1 MAACNF
7 SSGVVESKY
16 GVQYNSSEELASVV
30 LFQCYPE
37 ALLQFASA
45 CCVVFMLIGIP
56 GNLTTIV
63 ALARYKKVRNATAIF
78 IMNLHASD
86 LIFNCFILPMTAM
99 TFVKG
104 SWTHGW
110 VMCRLYAYFKF
121 VLSSSSLSS
130 VVAISINRYVIV
142 CHPLIYPRMYTK
154 RIITIIIC
162 IIWASALAMFVA
174 PNFGAMGRFDLE
186 PNEGFC
192 TMMPDSNGSSPKN
205 VFVIGFA
212 LPYLIIVFCYARIWW
227 VVKTAKKVQN
237 NSPRATQPTQLPLTQ
252 TQADKIKEENT
263 VTSCDPSSPDSIYST
278 SDNDKEPTPADTSA
292 PQSPREDN
300 VLIKYFKA
308 PFRHTRK
315 LVRRKVPSSRDKRLC
330 AMIVVIMISHCF
342 SHVPVMVTRLAY
354 KEFKTKP
361 VLNVFSHLLL
371 FSGTCI
377 NPIIY
382 VLMSKEYRQAYK
394 SLFESIIKK
403 FRHSN

>member
-1 MAACNF
+1 MAACNYTG
-7 SSGVVESKY
+7 GVVGSKY
-16 GVQYNSSEELASVV
+16 GVQYNSSEELASVD
-30 LFQCYPE
+30 LFQCYPD

-45 CCVVFMLIGIP
+45 CCVIFMLIGIP

-78 IMNLHASD
+78 IINLHTSD
-86 LIFNCFILPMTAM
+86 LIFNCFILPMTAV

-121 VLSSSSLSS
+121 VLSSSSLST

-142 CHPLIYPRMYTK
+142 CHPLLYPKLYT
-154 RIITIIIC
+154 RRTISLIIF
-162 IIWASALAMFVA
+162 IIWAAAMAMFMA

-192 TMMPDSNGSSPKN
+192 TMMPDLHGTSPKN
-205 VFVIGFA
+205 IFVIGFA
-212 LPYLIIVFCYARIWW
+212 LPYITIVLCYARIWW
-227 VVKTAKKVQN
+227 VVKAAKKVQSN
-237 NSPRATQPTQLPLTQ
+237 NPRPTNLPLTQ
-252 TQADKIKEENT
+252 NQSDKVMDENT
-263 VTSCDPSSPDSIYST
+263 VTSCDPSSPESINT
-278 SDNDKEPTPADTSA
+278 SDDDKEPKRTDSSV
-292 PQSPREDN
+292 PQSPREEN
-300 VLIKYFKA
+300 ALVKYFKA
-308 PFRHTRK
+308 PLRHTRK
-315 LVRRKVPSSRDKRLC
+315 LVRRKVPTSRDKRLC
-330 AMIVVIMISHCF
+330 AMIVAIMISHCF

-354 KEFKTKP
+354 KEFRTKP

-371 FSGTCI
+371 FLGTCI

-394 SLFESIIKK
+394 SLFDCIIKK
-403 FRHSN
+403 FSSSSQ